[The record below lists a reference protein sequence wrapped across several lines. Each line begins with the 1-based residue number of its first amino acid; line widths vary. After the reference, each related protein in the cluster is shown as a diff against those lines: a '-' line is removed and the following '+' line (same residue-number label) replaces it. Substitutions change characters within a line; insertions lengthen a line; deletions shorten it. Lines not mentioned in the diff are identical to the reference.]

1 MMFILKLC
9 LIAMM
14 CSVKCNDIL
23 QRRVAQSDQL
33 SKALSAIIEIFYSKK
48 GANFHIIR
56 AADAVNNDLL
66 DDIISDLLR
75 KVSNS
80 DVTSEIE
87 DYQELQTVNGRK
99 RFSVIIIIDSLE
111 SFNRFFAMV
120 SHDNFKLRRF
130 FTIVA
135 IKRLE
140 IYEVDSIFNSFW
152 KMLLL
157 NVNLIMNSD
166 LAHID
171 LLTFIPFNNKTCGDT
186 SPILIN
192 QFDMNRMEWK
202 HGQFHARKTRNLF
215 GCLIRIGVAVG
226 TSDPF
231 TIAKNDSKGNVEV
244 SGIEKDIFEELGKLL
259 NFRIKFK
266 IYGSFPGLLY
276 ENGTATGWIKFNIYL
291 KNIFE
296 EMSSFLW
303 VCRSDES
310 CN

>member
-1 MMFILKLC
+1 MKCILELC

-23 QRRVAQSDQL
+23 EKRVAQSDQL
-33 SKALSAIIEIFYSKK
+33 SKALSAIIEIFYSRK

-56 AADAVNNDLL
+56 AADAINKSRL
-66 DDIISDLLR
+66 DDIISDLL
-75 KVSNS
+75 KNFSNS
-80 DVTSEIE
+80 DVITSEIE
-87 DYQELQTVNGRK
+87 DYQELKKVNGRK

-140 IYEVDSIFNSFW
+140 IYEMDSIFSSFW
-152 KMLLL
+152 KMLLV

-166 LAHID
+166 LAHIN
-171 LLTFIPFNNKTCGDT
+171 LLTFVPFNNKTCGDT
-186 SPILIN
+186 SPIVIN

-202 HGQFHARKTRNLF
+202 HEQFHVRKTRNLF
-215 GCLIRIGVAVG
+215 GCLIRIGLAVG
-226 TSDPF
+226 TSEPF

-266 IYGSFPGLLY
+266 VYGSFPGLLY
-276 ENGTATGWIKFNIYL
+276 ENGTATGRTNLFSIYF
-291 KNIFE
+291 KKYI
-296 EMSSFLW
+296 
-303 VCRSDES
+303 
-310 CN
+310 